1 MLLHGLHLP
10 LTTPFYPDG
19 RLNLRKLEHNV
30 ERASRTPANGVA
42 LLTAV
47 GEAELL
53 SDEEM
58 ATVLR
63 SAAPA
68 CAETRVLLA
77 DVSRD
82 GVAGT
87 LALAEVAAEMRFD
100 AVMLRVPGFLGR
112 GPGGE
117 RERGIYFQAVAD
129 RSPLPVVLV
138 SGGPDGV
145 FGMGLG
151 SGPAISVDLVCEL
164 AGHPGVIGMVDAGAG
179 PDRLRAVLDG
189 TSGVSRRVTATAVFG
204 AVTERML
211 RADDGVAA
219 GSFIAAASLDGG
231 GTGETGRIAL
241 AVAPPKPAIRT
252 REKVVGF
259 QVLTGRTEG
268 LVEAMEAGAVGA
280 MPPLGACTPQGC
292 YEVLA
297 AWKDG
302 DRRLALEKA
311 GRLVQ
316 AAERIE
322 GEMGVAALKY
332 ACDLNGY
339 FGGRVRLP
347 LLQLTGGEREQ
358 VEDLMRGLRS

>member
-1 MLLHGLHLP
+1 MLLDGLHLP

-30 ERASRTPANGVA
+30 ERAGRTPANGVA
-42 LLTAV
+42 LLTSV

-53 SDEEM
+53 SDDEL

-63 SAAPA
+63 TSAPA
-68 CAETRVLLA
+68 CAETKVLLA

-82 GVAGT
+82 SVVGT
-87 LALAEVAAEMRFD
+87 LAVAEVAAEMRYD
-100 AVMLRVPGFLGR
+100 AVMLRVPGLLARGR
-112 GPGGE
+112 GCE
-117 RERGIYFQAVAD
+117 RETRMYFQAVAD

-138 SGGPDGV
+138 SGGT

-151 SGPAISVDLVCEL
+151 SGAAIATDLVFEL
-164 AGHPGVIGMVDAGAG
+164 AGHPQVIGMVDAEAG
-179 PDRLRAVLDG
+179 PDRVRQVLEG
-189 TSGVSRRVTATAVFG
+189 TSGVSRKVTVTPVFG
-204 AVTERML
+204 AVTARML
-211 RADDGVAA
+211 RARDDAAGA
-219 GSFIAAASLDGG
+219 GSFISAASLDGG
-231 GTGETGRIAL
+231 GTGGISL
-241 AVAPPKPAIRT
+241 AVAPPKPALRT

-259 QVLTGRTEG
+259 QVLTARTEG
-268 LVEAMEAGAVGA
+268 LVRALEAGAAGA
-280 MPPLGACTPQGC
+280 MPPLAAPTPQGC

-302 DRRLALEKA
+302 DPELAREKA
-311 GRLVQ
+311 ARLVR

-322 GEMGVAALKY
+322 GAMGVAALKY

-347 LLQLTGGEREQ
+347 LLQLTAAEREE
-358 VEDLMRGLRS
+358 VEDVMRGLRS